1 MSDDRITANLPASDM
16 GRTAAFYAA
25 LGFETVFRSDDWM
38 IMLRGQLELEFFS
51 FPDVEKWTSSFSACI
66 RVDDLDNL
74 YIAFQQAGLSEN
86 PRDIPRLTPP
96 VKLPGVP
103 RMFALVDA
111 DGSLLRCLENGG
123 D

>member
-1 MSDDRITANLPASDM
+1 MSDDRITANLPASDV
-16 GRTAAFYAA
+16 GRTAAVYAA
-25 LGFETVFRSDDWM
+25 LGFKTVFRSDDWM
-38 IMLRGQLELEFFS
+38 ILLRGQLALEFFS
-51 FPDVEKWTSSFSACI
+51 FPDVDKWTSSFSACTQ
-66 RVDDLDNL
+66 VDDLDNL
-74 YIAFQQAGLSEN
+74 YIAFQLAGLSAD

-111 DGSLLRCLENGG
+111 DGSPLRCLENGG